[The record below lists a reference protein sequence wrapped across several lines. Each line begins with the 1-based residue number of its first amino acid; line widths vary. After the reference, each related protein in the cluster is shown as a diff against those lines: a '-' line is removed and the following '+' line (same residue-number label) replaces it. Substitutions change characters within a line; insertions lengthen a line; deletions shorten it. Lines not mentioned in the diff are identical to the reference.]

1 MKKMSFYMLL
11 ASCLWTS
18 NMQAQFIPASNPD
31 FVFPPAA
38 AGVTA
43 NPTHMSS
50 FDYEVTAMGTW
61 GNFNAYSWSNDNSTM
76 PNNSGIAFAFTDIT
90 NSVLFDQGFISLT
103 AKEVEIAVVEFN
115 GAVQVLVSYEDY
127 LGGVYADIYEYTTTG
142 TLSPVLTGN
151 MLDPNGNKPRI
162 SQMKAHNIVIAY
174 ETPTGIAMNTYTPI
188 SGFTPTCYMAGTAG
202 AVIPDVSLNANSNAL
217 DVYIAYYNPAAN
229 EIVLEFLDLP
239 TVEMGGMFSF
249 NIVDNNPLSIVP
261 QYIDLD
267 SWYTP
272 TGATQWAYAYDQ
284 QYMLLMR
291 LFNPAASPMLMDV
304 QLTTAALSGNF
315 APVKPSLTYD
325 NSGNVIDIAWSQFM
339 LSGIA
344 NPTIGMQLDN
354 LGNNLFG
361 TSYLE
366 VQQTGMPLPQNYS
379 LVALSKN
386 KFNSVGDIFC
396 AFSLDYTM
404 LNADINYKFK
414 SSSAGSTYNAKQLNK
429 AGVQLYPNPFNNQV
443 SLAIDKING
452 DDIIYVNVYDITGK
466 QIMQSAAT
474 IDEVNHQLNNA
485 AAKWSN
491 GVYMLKVVNGQD
503 ISNLKMIK
511 Q

>member
-1 MKKMSFYMLL
+1 
-11 ASCLWTS
+11 
-18 NMQAQFIPASNPD
+18 
-31 FVFPPAA
+31 
-38 AGVTA
+38 
-43 NPTHMSS
+43 
-50 FDYEVTAMGTW
+50 
-61 GNFNAYSWSNDNSTM
+61 
-76 PNNSGIAFAFTDIT
+76 
-90 NSVLFDQGFISLT
+90 
-103 AKEVEIAVVEFN
+103 
-115 GAVQVLVSYEDY
+115 
-127 LGGVYADIYEYTTTG
+127 
-142 TLSPVLTGN
+142 
-151 MLDPNGNKPRI
+151 
-162 SQMKAHNIVIAY
+162 
-174 ETPTGIAMNTYTPI
+174 
-188 SGFTPTCYMAGTAG
+188 
-202 AVIPDVSLNANSNAL
+202 VIPDVSLNVNSNGL
-217 DVYIAYYNPAAN
+217 DVYIAYYNPGSN
-229 EIVLEFLDLP
+229 EIMLEFLDLP
-239 TVEMGGMFSF
+239 TVASGGTYSF

-267 SWYTP
+267 SWFTP

-304 QLTTAALSGNF
+304 QLTTAALSADF
-315 APVKPSLTYD
+315 APKKPSLTYD
-325 NSGNVIDIAWSQFM
+325 NSGNVIDIAWSQDM

-366 VQQTGMPLPQNYS
+366 VNQTGIGIGQFYS

-386 KFNSVGDIFC
+386 KYTSTSDVFC
-396 AFSLDYTM
+396 AFSLDNGSLY
-404 LNADINYKFK
+404 ADINYKFK
-414 SSSAGSTYNAKQLNK
+414 ATSAGSTYNAKQLNK